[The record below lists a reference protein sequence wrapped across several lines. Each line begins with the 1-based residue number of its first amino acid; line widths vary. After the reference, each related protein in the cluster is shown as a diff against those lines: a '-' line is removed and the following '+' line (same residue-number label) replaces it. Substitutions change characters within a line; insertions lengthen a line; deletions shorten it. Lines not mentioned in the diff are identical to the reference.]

1 MHLITMAHH
10 GEAQGVIEK
19 FQLKKIKSDLWG
31 SEEMMLLLTGEG
43 PFEAATRT
51 ALELSSNS
59 IKEIIN
65 LGIAGSLSKEIS
77 IGEFIPVRTLYLA
90 QDLKPLF
97 KTFQVGT
104 EGEDCVTSFER
115 ILDPEKASIL
125 RGLGKLVDREAW
137 GVAMAAKIAGIPMR
151 CFKVVSDDAGKLGA
165 CEIVKNQAEELSYQL
180 AEGLTKIM
188 MKSEEISETIYPQ
201 GFHFTFSHKHK
212 FDSLLQKLTIKQERT
227 PELPL
232 EEIQQ
237 LDISPKEKTK
247 KLIEWMENSVDPVK
261 KVLSDASQKL
271 QTNFK
276 SNGFDLRMDPT
287 WENQKL
293 VISLEAAD
301 DAELK
306 KKLEILNTLSI
317 QPFTEIMKGNFHVE

>member
-19 FQLKKIKSDLWG
+19 FQLKKLKPDLWG

-51 ALELSSNS
+51 SLELGTHPF
-59 IKEIIN
+59 KEIIN
-65 LGIAGSLSKEIS
+65 LGIAGSLSKEIG
-77 IGEFIPVRTLYLA
+77 IGEFIPVRTLYLS

-97 KTFQVGT
+97 KTFTVGT
-104 EGEDCVTSFER
+104 DGEDCVTSFER

-125 RGLGKLVDREAW
+125 RGLGTLVDREAW
-137 GVAMAAKIAGIPMR
+137 GVAMAAKTAGVPMR

-165 CEIVKNQAEELSYQL
+165 CEIVKDQAEELSQRL
-180 AEGLTKIM
+180 AEGLAKILG
-188 MKSEEISETIYPQ
+188 KEESTTDINLPA

-212 FDSLLQKLTIKQERT
+212 FETLLQKLTIKQERN

-232 EEIQQ
+232 DEFRRME
-237 LDISPKEKTK
+237 ISPKEKTK
-247 KLIEWMENSVDPVK
+247 KLIEWMEDEIDPVK
-261 KVLSDASQKL
+261 KVLSNAAKKL
-271 QTNFK
+271 QGNFK
-276 SNGFDLRMDPT
+276 ANGFELFIDPT

-293 VISLEAAD
+293 SVKLEAAD
-301 DAELK
+301 DTELK
-306 KKLEILNTLSI
+306 NKIEVLKTLSI
-317 QPFTEIMKGNFHVE
+317 QSFSDIMKGNFHVE